1 MSGVAQ
7 LVVSPPRVPVR
18 RRWWIALGP
27 AGFGGLLLVAAI
39 LGFVVA
45 IAGGGLG
52 CLGGGS
58 SAPGPAPSGAAVS
71 DIPADYLHLYEQA
84 GQRFDI
90 DWTFLASI
98 GAQESDHGR
107 APGTF
112 TVNYAGAAGPMQ
124 ICVRSC
130 GEEWQRYAVDGNGD
144 GTKSVMDPADAIFT
158 AARIL
163 RFDKGAPPTGGSYQA
178 YRQAACRYYGACV
191 DAAANYA
198 HEVMARAVQYG
209 FHGQGSPPAT
219 NPTQAQPV
227 AATGGGAC
235 AGAAAAGPADAN
247 AIVRVARSQLGEREQ
262 PDGSNCTK
270 YGPCE
275 AWCSLFLAWVWE
287 HAGVPLPGGTAA
299 YGYSGSIYTYIQ
311 SHGGTVLPP
320 TARPAPGDAVFYGA
334 GPSASVHAGIVEQV
348 LPDGSITTIEGNFD
362 NRVAHNGPFH
372 PQAAAT
378 AGEPAPI
385 FGYAQPPATKG
396 RTA

>member
-1 MSGVAQ
+1 MTGVAE
-7 LVVSPPRVPVR
+7 LVAPPQRFPVR

-27 AGFGGLLLVAAI
+27 SGLGALLVVTAI
-39 LGFVVA
+39 LGFVIA

-58 SAPGPAPSGAAVS
+58 SGPGPAPSGAAVS
-71 DIPADYLHLYEQA
+71 DIPPAYLRLYEQA

-90 DWTFLASI
+90 DWAFLASI

-130 GEEWQRYAVDGNGD
+130 GEEWQRWAVDGDGD

-163 RFDKGAPPTGGSYQA
+163 REEKGAPPTGGGYQA
-178 YRQAACRYYGACV
+178 YSRAACRYYGACA

-198 HEVMARAVQYG
+198 DEVMARAVQYG
-209 FHGQGSPPAT
+209 FHGQGSPLPT
-219 NPTQAQPV
+219 NPPQAQPV
-227 AATGGGAC
+227 AASGGGAC
-235 AGAAAAGPADAN
+235 GGTAAAGPADAN
-247 AIVRVARSQLGEREQ
+247 AIVRVARSQLGVHEQ
-262 PDGSNCTK
+262 PDGSNCTR

-275 AWCSLFLAWVWE
+275 AWCSLFLAWVWQR
-287 HAGVPLPGGTAA
+287 AGVRLPGGTAP
-299 YGYSGSIYTYIQ
+299 YGYSGSIYTYVR
-311 SHGGTVLPP
+311 SNGGTVLPA
-320 TARPAPGDAVFYGA
+320 TARPAPGDAVFYGS
-334 GPSASVHAGIVEQV
+334 GPSGAVHAGLVEQV

-362 NRVAHNGPFH
+362 NRVAHNGPFR
-372 PQAAAT
+372 PAAA
-378 AGEPAPI
+378 AASGEPGPI
-385 FGYAQPPATKG
+385 FGYAQPPSTKG